1 MGTDLSAPRWASSL
15 LTATLALVL
24 GWYAFVEE
32 RRVPLLG
39 MADLGVHE
47 LGHLLFMLGPDLLA
61 AVMGNGLQTL
71 LPLLVGAAF
80 AIGRRDWPATG
91 FCLAWAGTT
100 LQDASVYI
108 ADAPYQALPLL
119 FAGTTHDWAYILG
132 PQQLDALGSAA
143 VIASRVHDLGFVV
156 LVAGFGTCLLP
167 AVLRQLE
174 RNAQRVIDTGEALGR
189 PSPSTAQIERQ
200 RAPDGTR
207 LAISSTS
214 PLPTFQRY
222 RGDVGSND
230 DDAHDA
236 PRQTAT

>member
-1 MGTDLSAPRWASSL
+1 MDNRPPAPRWAASL
-15 LTATLALVL
+15 ATAAGVLVL
-24 GWYAFVEE
+24 GWYAFFEE

-61 AVMGNGLQTL
+61 AAMGNGLQTL
-71 LPLLVGAAF
+71 LPLLVGLAF

-108 ADAPYQALPLL
+108 ADAPYQAMPLL

-132 PQQLDALGSAA
+132 PLQLDALGSAA
-143 VIASRVHDLGFVV
+143 VIAARVHDLGLVV

-167 AVLRQLE
+167 AILRQLE

-189 PSPSTAQIERQ
+189 PRPSTAQIERQ

-207 LAISSTS
+207 RAISSTS
-214 PLPTFQRY
+214 PMPTVQRY
-222 RGDVGSND
+222 RGDVGSNVD
-230 DDAHDA
+230 EHDS
-236 PRQTAT
+236 PPQATT